1 MLKILIAVDGS
12 ELSLDAVR
20 HALKRREQGLA
31 AGLVLANVQEP
42 ASLYEMLTVRDPER
56 LQDMT
61 ASAGDHLLQ
70 GARQLCDAAGVDYE
84 FEVASGDPAHTL
96 VDMAERYGCSE
107 IVAGARGKGGLTDT
121 GLGAVA
127 QELIHV
133 SPVAVTIVK
142 HPEAQEKFRDQDEE
156 SGRDDAEAAGL
167 AAAAG
172 AIEPGDMQPEDP
184 EPRPLQGLS

>member
-56 LQDMT
+56 LKGIT

-70 GARQLCDAAGVDYE
+70 GARQLCDTAGVDYE

-107 IVAGARGKGGLTDT
+107 IVAGARGKGGLTDS
-121 GLGAVA
+121 GVGSVA
-127 QELIHV
+127 QELMRV
-133 SPVAVTIVK
+133 SPVPVTIVK
-142 HPEAQEKFRDQDEE
+142 HPEALEKFRDQGDESRRE
-156 SGRDDAEAAGL
+156 DADATEPADDADMPAAD
-167 AAAAG
+167 A
-172 AIEPGDMQPEDP
+172 
-184 EPRPLQGLS
+184 EPRDSEPQPLLGLS